1 MKCLSK
7 DPEDKRKLVIWVKE
21 LYDALQKFEPLQE
34 HFDYIDKMLK
44 AALWPTNVF
53 AREAMIGAWECEFT
67 QFSAKTEH
75 DLENAARGF
84 TVKSIE
90 DLHRNCN
97 VAARQN
103 FNSKLS
109 RQGRWHVTQRCGVV
123 ENLDHTVCEPTV
135 DDIRDPSAA
144 SLNAKSFEVNA
155 AKFSMGPETFKDLL
169 NTKDCRYVYTRSP
182 LQHSEKM

>member
-84 TVKSIE
+84 TVESIE

-103 FNSKLS
+103 CNGKLS

-135 DDIRDPSAA
+135 DDIRDACAA

-155 AKFSMGPETFKDLL
+155 AKFSMGPDRSKTCLSRRTAD
-169 NTKDCRYVYTRSP
+169 TYTPGHP
-182 LQHSEKM
+182 LQNIEKM